1 MRGTRCLEQERCR
14 MERREL
20 QPPVK
25 SGKQVGALSFHS
37 LEWKNKG
44 CLVLGQ
50 CVQNI
55 CKNYVNTACGSS
67 VFGTFENSQ
76 DEYVESPRRGVMKL
90 NERSVAHYATCDSPP
105 DKTGFLFK
113 KGERNTAYHR
123 RWFILKGNM
132 LFYFEDRESREP
144 IGVIVL
150 EGCTVELCESVEEF
164 AFAIKFDCAKAR
176 VYKLAAESQAGMESW
191 VKALSRASFDYMRLV
206 VRELE
211 RQLEEMQEAGGT
223 GSQNRSR
230 LSRKPS
236 QQTSRPKAFSPPGT
250 TAVTAPWHGRAHH
263 EEILLL
269 PSSSRENGVAWS
281 KPSSLP
287 NCSKGPASSLT
298 WEGNDSSY
306 GMGPPPVPP
315 RRRGASGFSV
325 SSMESPVSPGTVCFA
340 KLHDWYG
347 KEVADLRLEWLQSQ

>member
-1 MRGTRCLEQERCR
+1 
-14 MERREL
+14 
-20 QPPVK
+20 
-25 SGKQVGALSFHS
+25 
-37 LEWKNKG
+37 
-44 CLVLGQ
+44 
-50 CVQNI
+50 
-55 CKNYVNTACGSS
+55 
-67 VFGTFENSQ
+67 
-76 DEYVESPRRGVMKL
+76 MKL

-150 EGCTVELCESVEEF
+150 EGCTVELCESAEEF

-211 RQLEEMQEAGGT
+211 KQLEEMQEAGGT
-223 GSQNRSR
+223 WSHSR
-230 LSRKPS
+230 LKLSRRATQQMSRSKALPS
-236 QQTSRPKAFSPPGT
+236 PDT
-250 TAVTAPWHGRAHH
+250 TAVTAPAENHARH

-269 PSSSRENGVAWS
+269 PSGSRENGVAWS
-281 KPSSLP
+281 KPSLLSS
-287 NCSKGPASSLT
+287 NSKGPMFSLT
-298 WEGNDSSY
+298 SDENNSSCELE
-306 GMGPPPVPP
+306 PPPVPP
-315 RRRGASGFSV
+315 RRRGASGFVFSL
-325 SSMESPVSPGTVCFA
+325 ESPVSPGTVCFS

-347 KEVADLRLEWLQSQ
+347 KEVADLRLEWLQNQ

>member
-1 MRGTRCLEQERCR
+1 
-14 MERREL
+14 
-20 QPPVK
+20 
-25 SGKQVGALSFHS
+25 LS
-37 LEWKNKG
+37 
-44 CLVLGQ
+44 
-50 CVQNI
+50 
-55 CKNYVNTACGSS
+55 A
-67 VFGTFENSQ
+67 
-76 DEYVESPRRGVMKL
+76 ESPRRGVMKL

-211 RQLEEMQEAGGT
+211 RQLEEMQ
-223 GSQNRSR
+223 SR

-287 NCSKGPASSLT
+287 K
-298 WEGNDSSY
+298 EGNDSSY